1 MHGSM
6 GYCVAL
12 LAKKR
17 PAKPQTNQSARLP
30 KLEWWCWNC
39 CGKHG
44 DSSIC
49 LLHHSTWTVRVYK
62 HTDHTVYALRSPV
75 MFHRPKT
82 ENARQLPNEHF
93 VESHLLVVNSLML
106 VKKEEMQHICHCSSS
121 WVSKIGT
128 STYHAFIFMF
138 VPQMEVSIN
147 GGTPEWMVY
156 NRTSYIY
163 ILKWII
169 WGYHHY

>member
-1 MHGSM
+1 M
-6 GYCVAL
+6 
-12 LAKKR
+12 
-17 PAKPQTNQSARLP
+17 
-30 KLEWWCWNC
+30 
-39 CGKHG
+39 
-44 DSSIC
+44 
-49 LLHHSTWTVRVYK
+49 YK

-106 VKKEEMQHICHCSSS
+106 VKKRTNATYMS
-121 WVSKIGT
+121 SKIGT

-163 ILKWII
+163 IKMDNLGVPPLLGNSIFETTPSMFF
-169 WGYHHY
+169 GARQFHVVPVLL